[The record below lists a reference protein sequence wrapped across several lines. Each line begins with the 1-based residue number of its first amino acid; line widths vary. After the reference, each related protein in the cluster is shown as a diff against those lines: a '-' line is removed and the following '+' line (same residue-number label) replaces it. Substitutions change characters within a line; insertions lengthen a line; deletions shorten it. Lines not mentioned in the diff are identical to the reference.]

1 MEEMR
6 KKRSKLLAGM
16 IVCCMAVSTAL
27 ALPAGTA
34 AVSASAA
41 VATEKSTTDKSTAD
55 KSKTDKSAADKNS
68 SDKSASDKS
77 TADKSKTGQSAA
89 DKNSSDKKTSDK
101 STSDQS
107 SEAGS
112 VSGSSSFHADES
124 DKLAGAYEYQ
134 LENGTMKYWLDL
146 GGDDLKLHCMFR
158 SGDPEYHEEVYQ
170 LPLENA
176 YAYRD
181 TVIFN
186 MVRNEEGHD
195 ITAQFA
201 LLSVTFKNG
210 KAILSAV
217 RDEKSLAGGADS
229 SIMTGCYEMAARD
242 GASAGKSLPLI
253 LCRMAQGYYSRAY
266 NYYPP
271 VADYTVNDNGTY
283 TIHLYETVDEGDD
296 TAHTAT
302 SAWYIV
308 DAGGVGQDE
317 ILGIPVNIRR

>member
-6 KKRSKLLAGM
+6 NKRSKLLGGM
-16 IVCCMAVSTAL
+16 IVCCMAVCTAL
-27 ALPAGTA
+27 TVPAGTT
-34 AVSASAA
+34 AVCASGT
-41 VATEKSTTDKSTAD
+41 VTTDKSTTDKSTTD
-55 KSKTDKSAADKNS
+55 KSKTDKTSSEKSAADKTAS
-68 SDKSASDKS
+68 GKSTPDKSS
-77 TADKSKTGQSAA
+77 
-89 DKNSSDKKTSDK
+89 
-101 STSDQS
+101 SDQS
-107 SEAGS
+107 TEGSS
-112 VSGSSSFHADES
+112 VSGSSSFHTDES

-146 GGDDLKLHCMFR
+146 GGDDLELHCMFR

-210 KAILSAV
+210 KAVLSAV

-229 SIMTGCYEMAARD
+229 SIMTGCYEMTSRD
-242 GASAGKSLPLI
+242 GAPGGKCLPLI

>member
-1 MEEMR
+1 MEKMR
-6 KKRSKLLAGM
+6 KKRSRLLAGM
-16 IVCCMAVSTAL
+16 IVCCMAVCTAL
-27 ALPAGTA
+27 AVPAGTA
-34 AVSASAA
+34 AVSASGT
-41 VATEKSTTDKSTAD
+41 VTTEKSTTDKS
-55 KSKTDKSAADKNS
+55 KTDKSSSDKNTS
-68 SDKSASDKS
+68 DKSTSDKSASDKS
-77 TADKSKTGQSAA
+77 TSGKSA
-89 DKNSSDKKTSDK
+89 SDK
-101 STSDQS
+101 SSSDQS
-107 SEAGS
+107 PEGSS
-112 VSGSSSFHADES
+112 VSGSSSFHTDES

-210 KAILSAV
+210 KAVLSAV

-229 SIMTGCYEMAARD
+229 SIMTGCYEMTARD

>member
-1 MEEMR
+1 MEKMR
-6 KKRSKLLAGM
+6 KKRSRLLVGM
-16 IVCCMAVSTAL
+16 IVCCMAVCTAL
-27 ALPAGTA
+27 AVPAGTA
-34 AVSASAA
+34 AVSASGT
-41 VATEKSTTDKSTAD
+41 VTTEKSTED
-55 KSKTDKSAADKNS
+55 KSKTDKSS

-77 TADKSKTGQSAA
+77 ASDKSA
-89 DKNSSDKKTSDK
+89 SDKSASDKSASDKSASDKSTTDKSSDK

-107 SEAGS
+107 PEGSS
-112 VSGSSSFHADES
+112 VSGSSSFHTDES

-210 KAILSAV
+210 KAVLSAV

-229 SIMTGCYEMAARD
+229 SITTGCYEMTARD

>member
-1 MEEMR
+1 MEKMR

-16 IVCCMAVSTAL
+16 IVCCMAVCTAL
-27 ALPAGTA
+27 AVPAGTA
-34 AVSASAA
+34 TVSASGT
-41 VATEKSTTDKSTAD
+41 VTTEKSTTDKS
-55 KSKTDKSAADKNS
+55 KTDKSS

-77 TADKSKTGQSAA
+77 ASGKSASDKSTT
-89 DKNSSDKKTSDK
+89 DKSTTDKSTSDK
-101 STSDQS
+101 STS
-107 SEAGS
+107 
-112 VSGSSSFHADES
+112 
-124 DKLAGAYEYQ
+124 YEYQ

>member
-1 MEEMR
+1 MEKMR
-6 KKRSKLLAGM
+6 KKRSRLLVGM
-16 IVCCMAVSTAL
+16 IVCCMAVCTAL
-27 ALPAGTA
+27 AVPAGTA
-34 AVSASAA
+34 AVSASGT
-41 VATEKSTTDKSTAD
+41 VTTEKSTED
-55 KSKTDKSAADKNS
+55 KSKTDKSS

-77 TADKSKTGQSAA
+77 ASDNSASDKSA
-89 DKNSSDKKTSDK
+89 SDKSASDKSTTDKSSDK

-107 SEAGS
+107 PEGSS
-112 VSGSSSFHADES
+112 VSGSSSFHTDES

-146 GGDDLKLHCMFR
+146 GGDDLELHCMFR

-210 KAILSAV
+210 KAVLSAM

-229 SIMTGCYEMAARD
+229 SIMTGCYEMTARD

>member
-68 SDKSASDKS
+68 SDK
-77 TADKSKTGQSAA
+77 
-89 DKNSSDKKTSDK
+89 KTSDK

-107 SEAGS
+107 TEAGS

-158 SGDPEYHEEVYQ
+158 SGDPEYPREC
-170 LPLENA
+170 LCIPR
-176 YAYRD
+176 YRD
-181 TVIFN
+181 LQY
-186 MVRNEEGHD
+186 G
-195 ITAQFA
+195 
-201 LLSVTFKNG
+201 
-210 KAILSAV
+210 
-217 RDEKSLAGGADS
+217 EK
-229 SIMTGCYEMAARD
+229 
-242 GASAGKSLPLI
+242 
-253 LCRMAQGYYSRAY
+253 
-266 NYYPP
+266 
-271 VADYTVNDNGTY
+271 
-283 TIHLYETVDEGDD
+283 
-296 TAHTAT
+296 
-302 SAWYIV
+302 
-308 DAGGVGQDE
+308 
-317 ILGIPVNIRR
+317 RRRP

>member
-16 IVCCMAVSTAL
+16 IVCCMTVSTAL
-27 ALPAGTA
+27 ALSAGTA

-41 VATEKSTTDKSTAD
+41 VTTEKSTTGKSTADQSKTDKNTSDKSASD
-55 KSKTDKSAADKNS
+55 KSKTDKSAADKNTS
-68 SDKSASDKS
+68 EK
-77 TADKSKTGQSAA
+77 TA
-89 DKNSSDKKTSDK
+89 SDK

-107 SEAGS
+107 TEASS

-181 TVIFN
+181 TVIFD

-195 ITAQFA
+195 ISAQFA

-210 KAILSAV
+210 KAVLSAV

-229 SIMTGCYEMAARD
+229 SIMTGCYEMSARD
-242 GASAGKSLPLI
+242 GASEGKCLPLI

>member
-1 MEEMR
+1 MEKMR
-6 KKRSKLLAGM
+6 KKRSRLLVGM
-16 IVCCMAVSTAL
+16 IVCCMAVCTAL
-27 ALPAGTA
+27 AVPAGTA
-34 AVSASAA
+34 AVSASGT
-41 VATEKSTTDKSTAD
+41 VTTEKSTED
-55 KSKTDKSAADKNS
+55 KSKTDKSS

-77 TADKSKTGQSAA
+77 ASDNSASDKSA
-89 DKNSSDKKTSDK
+89 SDKSASDKSTTDKSSDK

-107 SEAGS
+107 PEGSS
-112 VSGSSSFHADES
+112 VSGSSSFHTDES

-210 KAILSAV
+210 KAVLSAV

-229 SIMTGCYEMAARD
+229 SIMTGCYEMTARD

>member
-1 MEEMR
+1 MEKMR
-6 KKRSKLLAGM
+6 KKRSRLLVGM
-16 IVCCMAVSTAL
+16 IVCCMAVCTAL
-27 ALPAGTA
+27 AVPAGTA
-34 AVSASAA
+34 AVSASGT
-41 VATEKSTTDKSTAD
+41 VTTEKSTTDKS
-55 KSKTDKSAADKNS
+55 KTDKSS

-77 TADKSKTGQSAA
+77 ASDKSA
-89 DKNSSDKKTSDK
+89 SDKSASDKSASDKSTTDKSSDK

-107 SEAGS
+107 PEGSS
-112 VSGSSSFHADES
+112 VSGSSSFHTDES

-210 KAILSAV
+210 KAVLSAV

-229 SIMTGCYEMAARD
+229 SIMTGCYEMTARD

>member
-1 MEEMR
+1 MEKMR
-6 KKRSKLLAGM
+6 KKRSRLLAGM
-16 IVCCMAVSTAL
+16 IVCCMAVCTAL
-27 ALPAGTA
+27 AVPAGTA
-34 AVSASAA
+34 AVSASGT
-41 VATEKSTTDKSTAD
+41 VTTEKSTED
-55 KSKTDKSAADKNS
+55 KSKTDKSS

-77 TADKSKTGQSAA
+77 ASDKSA
-89 DKNSSDKKTSDK
+89 SDKSASDKSASDKSTTDKSSDK

-107 SEAGS
+107 PEGSS
-112 VSGSSSFHADES
+112 VSGSSSFHTDES

-210 KAILSAV
+210 KAVLSAV

-229 SIMTGCYEMAARD
+229 SIMTGCYEMTARD

>member
-1 MEEMR
+1 MEKMR
-6 KKRSKLLAGM
+6 KKRSRLLVGM
-16 IVCCMAVSTAL
+16 IVCCMAVCTAL
-27 ALPAGTA
+27 AVPAGTA
-34 AVSASAA
+34 AVSASGT
-41 VATEKSTTDKSTAD
+41 VTTEKSTED
-55 KSKTDKSAADKNS
+55 KSKTDKSS

-77 TADKSKTGQSAA
+77 ASDKSA
-89 DKNSSDKKTSDK
+89 SDKSASDKSASDKSASDKSTTDKSSDK

-107 SEAGS
+107 PEGSS
-112 VSGSSSFHADES
+112 VSGSSSFHTDES

-210 KAILSAV
+210 KAVLSAV

-229 SIMTGCYEMAARD
+229 SIMTGCYEMTARD

>member
-1 MEEMR
+1 MNEMR
-6 KKRSKLLAGM
+6 KKKSRLLAGM
-16 IVCCMAVSTAL
+16 IVCCMAVCTAL
-27 ALPAGTA
+27 AAPAGTT
-34 AVSASAA
+34 AVSASGT
-41 VATEKSTTDKSTAD
+41 VTSDKT
-55 KSKTDKSAADKNS
+55 S

-77 TADKSKTGQSAA
+77 A
-89 DKNSSDKKTSDK
+89 SDK
-101 STSDQS
+101 STSDKNASDKTDKSKTDKTTSDKSSTDKNASEQS
-107 SEAGS
+107 PEGSS
-112 VSGSSSFHADES
+112 VSGSGSFRKDES
-124 DKLAGAYEYQ
+124 DKLAGAYEYH
-134 LENGTMKYWLDL
+134 LEDGTMKYWLDL

-170 LPLENA
+170 LPLDNA

-210 KAILSAV
+210 KAVLSAV

-229 SIMTGCYEMAARD
+229 SILTGCYEMEARD
-242 GASAGKSLPLI
+242 GAAEGKSLPLI

-271 VADYTVNDNGTY
+271 LADYTANEEGTY
-283 TIHLYETVDEGDD
+283 TIHLYETVDEGD
-296 TAHTAT
+296 TPAHTAT
-302 SAWYIV
+302 SAWYVV